1 MLGSKSSP
9 DFNMACMVTAN
20 LRAKAVTPPP
30 MACSADVSGLIG
42 PYGSDDQ
49 ITLKRRPQRN
59 LNWFLGS
66 NPWIAVPAA
75 AQRDKL
81 MTSVKP
87 IRTYINSF
95 ACLFASFAV
104 LATANDAMAATDGTL
119 GATSTGA
126 ININASV
133 ANRVRLTGLT
143 DVSLLNQDAGT
154 AASNTQ
160 NICVWSNTATKGYS
174 ISATGNGTAGAF
186 TLATTGGLSVVYSVE
201 WEDTSGASTGTS
213 LTAGAASN
221 GYTSSAT
228 HQSCSVGPSN
238 SASLIVGLDTTA
250 LSSMQAGV
258 TYTGVLTLLVSP
270 E

>member
-1 MLGSKSSP
+1 MP
-9 DFNMACMVTAN
+9 
-20 LRAKAVTPPP
+20 RAGKKQRAGKERVLLHFIAPKYL
-30 MACSADVSGLIG
+30 AGN
-42 PYGSDDQ
+42 DQ
-49 ITLKRRPQRN
+49 ITLKKCPKPN
-59 LNWFLGS
+59 LNRFLRN

-81 MTSVKP
+81 MTRLKP
-87 IRTYINSF
+87 MRTYTNSF
-95 ACLFASFAV
+95 ACLIASLAV

-119 GATSTGA
+119 GATSTGT

-133 ANRVRLTGLT
+133 ANRVRITGLT
-143 DVSLLNQDAGT
+143 DVSFLNQDAGT
-154 AASNTQ
+154 AASNAQ
-160 NICVWSNTATKGYS
+160 DICIWSNTATKGYS

-186 TLATTGGLSVVYSVE
+186 TLASTGGLSVDYSVQ
-201 WEDTSGASTGTS
+201 WEDISGASTGTS
-213 LTAGAASN
+213 LTAGAAST

-228 HQSCSVGPSN
+228 HQSCNVGPSN

-250 LSSMQAGV
+250 LSSMQAGA